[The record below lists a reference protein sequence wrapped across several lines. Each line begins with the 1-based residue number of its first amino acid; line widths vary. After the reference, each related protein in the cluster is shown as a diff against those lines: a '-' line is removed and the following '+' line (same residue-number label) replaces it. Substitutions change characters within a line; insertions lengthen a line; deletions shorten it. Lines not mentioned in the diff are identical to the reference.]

1 MTLNLQGA
9 VSALKAYQQARKG
22 DVESPATIKVRADVC
37 FSCPKRRITRGV
49 SKASEMLGILAN
61 RNRVPNAVASYSCGV
76 CSCSLMLLLPATKED
91 IHKDTPEEA
100 KERPDNCWIKQLDNV
115 PEKS

>member
-22 DVESPATIKVRADVC
+22 DVESPSTIKARADVC
-37 FSCPKRRITRGV
+37 FACPKRRITRGV

-61 RNRVPNAVASYSCGV
+61 RNRVPNAVASYSCSV
-76 CSCSLMLLLPATKED
+76 CGCSLMLLIPAVKED
-91 IHKDTPEEA
+91 IHKDSEKEA
-100 KERPDNCWIKQLDNV
+100 TERPDSCWIKQLD
-115 PEKS
+115 K